1 MARLKR
7 RHSKKIALLGMGLG
21 LLGAV
26 CLSTIGFANF
36 NFGKEENITADGNF
50 TVISDSEYIDFGTP
64 TIEHTFKN
72 ISYDGFENGTT
83 KEASITLT
91 YNVKYIFENYLDSSL
106 DGGRDLEIF
115 FTFVQANNNED
126 HDIAP
131 ELNTCD
137 YLQEISVY
145 NQTFTAPPVEDVPT
159 INTGMDR
166 SCYLGTSMD
175 SLRMVGEANALE
187 EITLIVTYSFD
198 FTSVTDF
205 TNDVFF
211 KMIEQDI
218 HFELGLFTY
227 IPS

>member
-21 LLGAV
+21 LLGVV

-36 NFGKEENITADGNF
+36 NFGKEENFTADGYF
-50 TVISDSEYIDFGTP
+50 TIISDDEYIDFGTP

-72 ISYDGFENGTT
+72 ISYDGFENGAT

-106 DGGRDLEIF
+106 DGGKDLEIY
-115 FTFVQANNNED
+115 FTFVQKNNNTN
-126 HDIAP
+126 HDITP

-137 YLQEISVY
+137 FLEEISVN
-145 NQTFTAPPVEDVPT
+145 NQTYSTTVADEPT
-159 INTGMDR
+159 MNTGMDR

-175 SLRMVGEANALE
+175 SLRMVGEADILE

-198 FTSVTDF
+198 FTSIADF

-218 HFELGLFTY
+218 QFELGLFTY

>member
-21 LLGAV
+21 LLGVV

-91 YNVKYIFENYLDSSL
+91 YNVKYIFENYLDYSL

-115 FTFVQANNNED
+115 FTFVQANNNTK
-126 HDIAP
+126 HNITP

-137 YLQEISVY
+137 YLEEISVY
-145 NQTFTAPPVEDVPT
+145 NQTNTWTVEDEPT
-159 INTGMDR
+159 TNTGMDR

-175 SLRMVGEANALE
+175 SLKMAGEADELE

-211 KMIEQDI
+211 KMVEQDI
-218 HFELGLFTY
+218 CFELGLFTY